1 MAICFETRSLRE
13 LLSEEY
19 LHIPSYQRPYK
30 WQRKHIRNLFHDVRD
45 AMQGKGKYYQLGSVI
60 LHQNGNHLDIVDG
73 QQRLISLALFL
84 QVIGYLDVLTGAKA
98 LLQVEFGE
106 ISCRHA
112 LENLQEW
119 QTLVQL
125 LDESQLETFRR
136 FLLEK
141 CTVSVITM
149 PEERLSE
156 AFQLFDSQN
165 NRGRALA
172 PHDLLKAYHLRTI
185 SDADETIVEKW
196 EQFVDDPTLKLLDLF
211 DQHLF
216 RIRRWSRGETALTR
230 RRYGSYLRFT
240 EDFVEDFKGVDIEDR
255 GNTYPYLDL
264 YRQLSTIPTAFSMPI
279 LDGKNFFTFIEE
291 SHEKISHYKQTLVEK
306 LELLPEEARQIIS
319 SPKGRYRRNFN
330 LLLNLSSCFMERF
343 GEEEFGKEIL
353 EIIFVWSYY
362 PRVKARAIYD
372 ATLANYAA
380 GGKFHNKEVQKLFQ
394 VLSTAKTPSDFLLKI
409 DTSLLEYMTVEE
421 VIEIERGKW

>member
-1 MAICFETRSLRE
+1 MAIYFETQSLRE

-30 WQRKHIRNLFHDVRD
+30 WERKHIRNLFHDVRD

-73 QQRLISLALFL
+73 QQRLISIALFL
-84 QVIGYLDVLTGAKA
+84 QVIGCLDILAGAKK

-106 ISCRHA
+106 ISYRHA

-119 QTLVQL
+119 HILVQL

-149 PEERLSE
+149 PKERLSE

-185 SDADETIVEKW
+185 SDADEKIVEKW
-196 EQFVDDPTLKLLDLF
+196 EQFVDDPTLKLFDLF

-240 EDFVEDFKGVDIEDR
+240 EDFVDDFKGVDIEDR
-255 GNTYPYLDL
+255 RNTYPYLDL
-264 YRQLSTIPTAFSMPI
+264 YRQLSSIPTAFSMPI

-291 SHEKISHYKQTLVEK
+291 SHEKISHYKQTLMEK
-306 LELLPEEARQIIS
+306 LELLSEEAREIIS
-319 SPKGRYRRNFN
+319 SSKGRYRRNFN

-343 GEEEFGKEIL
+343 GEEEFDKEIL

-362 PRVKARAIYD
+362 PRVNARAIYD

-409 DTSLLEYMTVEE
+409 DTSLFEYMTVEE
-421 VIEIERGKW
+421 VIESERGKW